1 MRVGQRLV
9 LAVVPAVLGVL
20 AMAALAYWGQRGRQV
35 PDRLVL
41 AGLAAAVLSL
51 GMTWRNTR
59 YLARRIDALSR
70 RHGTVEGEGADEL
83 DSMERAIVEA
93 ARRGETREQAAE
105 ALVRE
110 YAGLLEE
117 TSAAVGRRLD
127 EVRLPLHVLLATPF
141 GALNE
146 NQEEMI
152 SAAQAAADV
161 AGEELRSVARIVDLD
176 AGRVESR
183 PQAIRP
189 RDLLTPV
196 LAAAASR
203 IRQAG
208 GALESDLP
216 TLLPHVHVDPRHSR
230 EALSLVLDRLA
241 GRAGRGSG
249 VRLAADI
256 GEGFVRLRVE
266 DGSLRADERF
276 PLAQRL
282 LRLQGAGIA
291 ASLDGAL
298 EIRLPTA
305 GRAPGAPG
313 HSAATDLPE

>member
-20 AMAALAYWGQRGRQV
+20 AMAALAYCGQRGRQV
-35 PDRLVL
+35 PGWLVL

-59 YLARRIDALSR
+59 YLARRINALSQ
-70 RHGTVEGEGADEL
+70 RHGAVEDAGADEL
-83 DSMERAIVEA
+83 DTIERAIAEA
-93 ARRGETREQAAE
+93 ERRGETREQAA
-105 ALVRE
+105 AGLVRE
-110 YAGLLEE
+110 YAGLLGD
-117 TSAAVGRRLD
+117 TSAALGRRLD
-127 EVRLPLHVLLATPF
+127 EVRLPLHILLASRF

-152 SAAQAAADV
+152 SAAQAAADA

-189 RDLLTPV
+189 RDLLAPV
-196 LAAAASR
+196 LAAAGAR

-208 GALESDLP
+208 GTLESDLP
-216 TLLPHVHVDPRHSR
+216 PLLPHVHVDPRHSR

-241 GRAGRGSG
+241 GRAGPGSA
-249 VRLAADI
+249 VRLAAEA
-256 GEGFVRLRVE
+256 GEGFVRLRIG
-266 DGSLRADERF
+266 DGSVRGDERF

-282 LRLQGAGIA
+282 LRLQGAGITTLA
-291 ASLDGAL
+291 DGAL
-298 EIRLPTA
+298 EIRLPTIVQD
-305 GRAPGAPG
+305 PGTSRQ
-313 HSAATDLPE
+313 SAVNRPP